1 MLGWLVAVALMEKV
15 EALRALL
22 MSRKVPQL
30 LARRII
36 RYFMFL
42 WSSTS
47 HGEFG
52 DEETLLGAL
61 PVSLQLQLTVVL
73 HRKIFTEVP
82 LFRLLDPRISCIV
95 VRGMQQLIAMPG
107 EFMLRQG
114 EPARGLFFITRG
126 AVECWKT
133 VVQDGPARKA
143 SVDGRERSKGGRT
156 STFFFGQLGSIRDSK
171 ALQEKSGA
179 KAEAS
184 RMAEP
189 TEVRVQLSR
198 LGEGDFFGEM
208 SLLTDTPATADIVSV
223 SYSSLMVLKTSD
235 FLAFVSRFPEL
246 ASAMETCR
254 AEQLGRYNDRRKT
267 RRMTVARR
275 SPKDLLK
282 SWGNAS
288 KASMRMGKSRQD
300 FRRAPES
307 TDDGAATKDGLHEA
321 SLHSESAL
329 VRYDATRSTGM

>member
-1 MLGWLVAVALMEKV
+1 MDSPRVTIQPGHAPPPPPPLEQERSRPRPAPV
-15 EALRALL
+15 EVKARF
-22 MSRKVPQL
+22 SRIQVPASVKGSQ
-30 LARRII
+30 
-36 RYFMFL
+36 
-42 WSSTS
+42 
-47 HGEFG
+47 H
-52 DEETLLGAL
+52 
-61 PVSLQLQLTVVL
+61 
-73 HRKIFTEVP
+73 
-82 LFRLLDPRISCIV
+82 
-95 VRGMQQLIAMPG
+95 
-107 EFMLRQG
+107 
-114 EPARGLFFITRG
+114 ARG
-126 AVECWKT
+126 
-133 VVQDGPARKA
+133 GP
-143 SVDGRERSKGGRT
+143 
-156 STFFFGQLGSIRDSK
+156 Q
-171 ALQEKSGA
+171 
-179 KAEAS
+179 
-184 RMAEP
+184 
-189 TEVRVQLSR
+189 
-198 LGEGDFFGEM
+198 
-208 SLLTDTPATADIVSV
+208 SLSV

-300 FRRAPES
+300 FRRAPTSDS